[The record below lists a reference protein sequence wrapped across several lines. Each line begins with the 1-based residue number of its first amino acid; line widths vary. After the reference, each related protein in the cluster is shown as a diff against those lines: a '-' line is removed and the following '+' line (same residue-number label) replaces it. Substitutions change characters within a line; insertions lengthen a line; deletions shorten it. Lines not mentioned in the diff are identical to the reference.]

1 MTLLFA
7 LNVPFKL
14 LRIQLENIV
23 EWMFLV
29 LLTSHLD
36 LFFILDFINVFI
48 LLFILNVW
56 FTSALFLFLAFGE
69 LFLEGIALVTL

>member
-56 FTSALFLFLAFGE
+56 FTSALFLLLAFGE